1 MDVFTKSW
9 DESNCI
15 DKSVPGTEVAT
26 LSCIWPLLSNIINVA
41 IILSSVVAL
50 IFIIW
55 SGIQIITAN
64 GDPEKLSGAK
74 KTLTFAIIGFV
85 FITLVFVFYN
95 GFFELLGIDQ
105 TVVSPDPTDPDRVKI
120 DPEL

>member
-1 MDVFTKSW
+1 MELFTKSW
-9 DESNCI
+9 EESNCI

-26 LSCIWPLLSNIINVA
+26 LSCIWPLLSNIINAA
-41 IILSSVVAL
+41 IVLSSAVAL

-64 GDPEKLSGAK
+64 GDPEKLSSAK

-85 FITLVFVFYN
+85 FIILVFVFYN
-95 GFFELLGIDQ
+95 GFFGLLGIEQ
-105 TVVSPDPTDPDRVKI
+105 GNISTGTNNEVIADPDF
-120 DPEL
+120 